1 TWGYGGVVPSL
12 GNNPRGFLGTV
23 TYELGII
30 GNCPAF
36 TNFSTDSVNT
46 VGVEV
51 DWTPGSGNESFFMEY
66 GPVGFTPGNGT
77 SITGTYPGTQPPVYI
92 SGLNPDTGYDIYFG
106 EICNSGSDSVYFGGP
121 QTVTTNPTCFPID
134 PPLSLSAVTSNSA
147 IISFTT
153 GGSSNTFNYEV
164 GPTGFTQGTGAT
176 GSGGNPLTVTG
187 LNANQTYDVYVR
199 NDCSG
204 SGNGTSSWIGPLTF
218 TTACL
223 PVAAPWSENF
233 DGSTWVST
241 TSFNGI
247 NDTIDNC
254 WDRNNE
260 PNLYSWT
267 VRGPGTVSFA
277 TGPDGDNS
285 GSGKYLMIEGSN
297 GSANNVAELYT
308 PLVDVS
314 ALARPELRFYFHTNV
329 NAGDSIIV
337 DVLDSSGTWN
347 NHVIAIGQFQ
357 SAQTDPYEYATV
369 DLDPYG
375 DTVRVRFRSIK
386 STAFNGDMAIDDVSI
401 DNAPLCAEPSFLTL
415 NNVLSGSATIGF
427 NSSGSTFNYE
437 VGPTGFTQGTGTV
450 GSGGNPV
457 TVTGL
462 SPNTT
467 YDIYIQRDCSGAGN
481 GTSLWVG
488 PLTFTTLCAPL
499 TAPYTYDFETAT
511 VGFWDG
517 IDNCWTI
524 ISDNPGTTSSGGYS
538 WEFRNTA
545 QTTSGTSTGPDR
557 DNTLAPA
564 TGGIFVTADVSGS
577 ASGTDSTML
586 ISPLIDVSGLTTP
599 ELRFYYHKWGTNM
612 PDLQVDVSDGTT
624 WTNNYIVI
632 PGVTNTSQSD
642 PYILGKSVL
651 SGFGDTVQVR
661 FRIISQGC
669 CAGDIGLDDFSV
681 IEAPL
686 CPEPTFLA
694 LNSVTSTSAVISF
707 TAPGSTFN
715 YEVGPTGFTQGT
727 GITGSGGNP
736 LSISGL
742 NANTTYDVYV
752 QTDCSGSSSGTSV
765 WVGPLTFTT
774 ACVPFTAPYSESFDG
789 TTWVST
795 TNFNGVGDTID
806 NCWNR
811 NNEPNLYS
819 WTVRGPGTVS
829 FTTGPAGDNS
839 GSGKYVMIEGSNGSA
854 GNTAELYTPIMDI
867 SALVRPELSFYFH
880 TNVNAGDSIFVDV
893 QDSSGTWNNKVLA
906 IGPVQSAQTDAYEK
920 ASVDLSSYGDTVQA
934 RFRSVKSTAFNGDM
948 AID

>member
-46 VGVEV
+46 VGIEV

-92 SGLNPDTGYDIYFG
+92 SGLNPGTNYDIYFG

-121 QTVTTNPTCFPID
+121 QTVQTDPVCFPVT
-134 PPLSLSAVTSNSA
+134 PPLVVSTLTSSSATLTFTSSETV
-147 IISFTT
+147 FD
-153 GGSSNTFNYEV
+153 YEY
-164 GPTGFTQGTGAT
+164 GPTG
-176 GSGGNPLTVTG
+176 
-187 LNANQTYDVYVR
+187 Y
-199 NDCSG
+199 
-204 SGNGTSSWIGPLTF
+204 
-218 TTACL
+218 
-223 PVAAPWSENF
+223 
-233 DGSTWVST
+233 
-241 TSFNGI
+241 
-247 NDTIDNC
+247 
-254 WDRNNE
+254 
-260 PNLYSWT
+260 
-267 VRGPGTVSFA
+267 
-277 TGPDGDNS
+277 
-285 GSGKYLMIEGSN
+285 
-297 GSANNVAELYT
+297 
-308 PLVDVS
+308 
-314 ALARPELRFYFHTNV
+314 
-329 NAGDSIIV
+329 
-337 DVLDSSGTWN
+337 
-347 NHVIAIGQFQ
+347 
-357 SAQTDPYEYATV
+357 
-369 DLDPYG
+369 
-375 DTVRVRFRSIK
+375 
-386 STAFNGDMAIDDVSI
+386 
-401 DNAPLCAEPSFLTL
+401 
-415 NNVLSGSATIGF
+415 
-427 NSSGSTFNYE
+427 
-437 VGPTGFTQGTGTV
+437 TQGTGTV
-450 GSGGNPV
+450 GSGGYPLV
-457 TVTGL
+457 VSGLTGQ
-462 SPNTT
+462 TT
-467 YDIYIQRDCSGAGN
+467 YDVYVRANCSASGN
-481 GTSLWVG
+481 GTSPWVG
-488 PLTFTTLCAPL
+488 PVTFTTLCNPSA
-499 TAPYTYDFETAT
+499 APYTYDFETAT
-511 VGFWDG
+511 VGHWDG
-517 IDNCWTI
+517 IDNCWEV
-524 ISDNPGTTSSGGYS
+524 ISNNPGTTSSGGYS

-545 QTTSGTSTGPDR
+545 QTTSGTGTGPDR

-564 TGGIFVTADVSGS
+564 TGGIFATADVSGS
-577 ASGTDSTML
+577 ATGTDSTML

-612 PDLQVDVSDGTT
+612 PDLQVDIFDGTA

-669 CAGDIGLDDFSV
+669 CQGDIGLDDFS
-681 IEAPL
+681 IAEAPP

-694 LNSVTSTSAVISF
+694 LNSVTSNSAVVSF
-707 TAPGSTFN
+707 TGPGSTFN

-727 GITGSGGNP
+727 GTIGSGGNP

-742 NANTTYDVYV
+742 TANTTYDIYV
-752 QTDCSGSSSGTSV
+752 QSDCSGSGNGTSI

-774 ACVPFTAPYSESFDG
+774 ACVPVTAPYSESFDG

-854 GNTAELYTPIMDI
+854 GNTAELYTPLIDV
-867 SALVRPELSFYFH
+867 STLARPEMSFYYH